1 MNDEFLNQLFT
12 VLPLLLI
19 KIFSVVLLGMHVLF
33 SIILLR
39 QIRLM
44 TKVVEVKSSGI
55 IFTIGVVHLLSSI
68 FLLLW
73 AILFL

>member
-1 MNDEFLNQLFT
+1 MNDELLNQLFT
-12 VLPLLLI
+12 VLPLFLI

-33 SIILLR
+33 SVILLR

-55 IFTIGVVHLLSSI
+55 IFTMGVVHLLSSI

>member
-1 MNDEFLNQLFT
+1 MTDEIINQLFT
-12 VLPLLLI
+12 FLPLFLV
-19 KIFSVVLLGMHVLF
+19 KIFSVVLLGIHALF
-33 SIILLR
+33 SVILLR

-44 TKVVEVKSSGI
+44 TKVVEVKSSSI

>member
-19 KIFSVVLLGMHVLF
+19 KIFSVVLLGIHVLF
-33 SIILLR
+33 SVILLR

-73 AILFL
+73 SILFL

>member
-1 MNDEFLNQLFT
+1 MTDEIINQLFT
-12 VLPLLLI
+12 FLPLFLV
-19 KIFSVVLLGMHVLF
+19 KIFSVVLLGIHALF
-33 SIILLR
+33 SVILLR

-44 TKVVEVKSSGI
+44 TKVVEVKSSGL

>member
-55 IFTIGVVHLLSSI
+55 IFTIGVVHLLFSI

>member
-19 KIFSVVLLGMHVLF
+19 KIFSVVLLGIHVLF
-33 SIILLR
+33 SVILLR

-55 IFTIGVVHLLSSI
+55 IFTIEVVHLLSSI

-73 AILFL
+73 SILFL

>member
-1 MNDEFLNQLFT
+1 MNDELLNQLIT
-12 VLPLLLI
+12 VLPLFLI

-33 SIILLR
+33 SVILLR